1 MTRILDVYLYEKFV
15 GNFTQNNSGQLQFK
29 YDESYVAAKNSLQIS
44 ISMPLRVEEY
54 KQKIVSAFFSGLLPE
69 ENVRYTLAKNLGVSE
84 KNSFS
89 LLEIIGGECAGAIGL
104 YPHGVKPPLA
114 TNADFEILD
123 NYKLQEILAFLKR
136 RPLMTGSDNIRLS
149 LAGAQ
154 DKLAVGM
161 VSGQIALVHGTSPTT
176 HILKPLIDHIK
187 DSVYNEY
194 FCLKLAAKMNL
205 NAPQVEIRWLGD
217 TPYFLIERYD
227 RVRSAAGQIERLHQE
242 DFCQALGIM
251 PELKYEREGGP
262 SVTNCLKIIQDHTLN
277 PVADSLA
284 FIQRLVFNYLIGN
297 ADAHGKNYSLLYK
310 GNSISLAPTYDLL
323 STEVYPNIA
332 MKMAM
337 KIGGKYEPFDVL
349 ARHWHRIVAD
359 NAVAKN
365 SLNKVLLNMS
375 DKCIFQSEILRT
387 ELSKHVI
394 DSSIFNEICSVISKR
409 AGYLKSQLT
418 TV

>member
-15 GNFTQNNSGQLQFK
+15 GNFIQNNSGQLQFK
-29 YDESYVAAKNSLQIS
+29 YDDSYVADKNAVQIS
-44 ISMPLRVEEY
+44 ISMPVRLQEY

-69 ENVRYTLAKNLGVSE
+69 ENARYTLAKNLGVSE

-89 LLEIIGGECAGAIGL
+89 LLEIIGGECAGALGL
-104 YPHGVKPPLA
+104 YPHGVKPPPA

-123 NYKLQEILAFLKR
+123 DYKLKRILGFLKK

-161 VSGQIALVHGTSPTT
+161 VSGQIALIHGTSPTT
-176 HILKPLIDHIK
+176 HILKPIIDHVK

-205 NAPQVEIRWLGD
+205 TAPQVEVRWLGD

-227 RVRSAAGQIERLHQE
+227 RVHSASGQIQRLHQE
-242 DFCQALGIM
+242 DFCQALAIM

-262 SVTNCLKIIQDHTLN
+262 NVANCLKIIQDHTLN

-284 FIQRLVFNYLIGN
+284 FIQRLIFSYLIGN

-310 GNSISLAPTYDLL
+310 GNSISLAPAYDLL
-323 STEVYPNIA
+323 STEVYPDMS

-349 ARHWHRIVAD
+349 ARHWHRIVPD
-359 NAVAKN
+359 NYLAKN
-365 SLNKVLLNMS
+365 SLNKVLLKMS
-375 DKCIFQSEILRT
+375 DECTLQSEALRI
-387 ELSKHVI
+387 ELSKNVI
-394 DSSIFNEICSVISKR
+394 DSSIFDQICSVISKR
-409 AGYLKSQLT
+409 AAYIKSQIPST
-418 TV
+418 